1 MFCRNCGKEVHPQA
15 VACPGCGVPPKAE
28 KKFCSNCGVE
38 TDPNQVACTKCGVS
52 LANKAS
58 NPFQGPKN
66 KLVAGLLGIL
76 LGGLGIHK
84 FYLGYNK
91 EGIIMLVVT
100 LVGGT
105 VTCGIGYGLVSIV
118 GIIEGIIYLTKTD
131 EDFEQTYVKNQK
143 PWF

>member
-1 MFCRNCGKEVHPQA
+1 MFCRNCGQEVHPQA
-15 VACPGCGVPPKAE
+15 VACPKCGVPPNAE
-28 KKFCSNCGVE
+28 KKFCPNCGVATE
-38 TDPNQVACTKCGVS
+38 ANQAACTQCGVS
-52 LANKAS
+52 LVASASS

-76 LGGLGIHK
+76 LGSLGIHK

-91 EGIIMLVVT
+91 EGIIMLVIT
-100 LVGGT
+100 LL
-105 VTCGIGYGLVSIV
+105 TCGIGGGLVSII
-118 GIIEGIIYLTKTD
+118 GLIEGIIYLTKTD